1 MNADPRDIG
10 ALITRV
16 GLGVVLISHSLY
28 LKLVVYGLP
37 GTAQFFESIG
47 LPAAGAYLVFLMEAI
62 SGIALVAGYHTRV
75 AAAAVIP
82 ILFGATWA
90 HASFGWVF
98 SNEGGGWEY
107 PLFLAV
113 IAFAQIFLG
122 PGALNLSKSEPARL
136 FGTLPKEA

>member
-1 MNADPRDIG
+1 MNADTRDYG

-16 GLGVVLISHSLY
+16 GLGAVLISHSLY

-47 LPAAGAYLVFLMEAI
+47 LPAASAYLVFLIEAV

-75 AAAAVIP
+75 AAAAAIP
-82 ILFGATWA
+82 VLLGATWA
-90 HASFGWVF
+90 HASYGWLF
-98 SNEGGGWEY
+98 SNDGGGWEY

-113 IAFAQIFLG
+113 IATAQVFSG
-122 PGALNLSKSEPARL
+122 PGALSSGVGPAQHSDNARL
-136 FGTLPKEA
+136 VS